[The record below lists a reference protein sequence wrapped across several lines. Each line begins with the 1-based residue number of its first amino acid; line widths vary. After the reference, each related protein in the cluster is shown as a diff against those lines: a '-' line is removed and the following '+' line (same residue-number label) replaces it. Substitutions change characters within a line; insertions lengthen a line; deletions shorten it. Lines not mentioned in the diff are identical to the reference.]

1 MILVPQIYLKE
12 GRAIEPEGTSFSLFD
27 SDAYAMAKAMM
38 AVGTD
43 AVYITDLNVATVG
56 QSPNLPIISKIKKDL
71 KIKVYVTGPFRAK
84 QSFPSYIDAGVDMIV
99 LDTHAYQQ
107 PQIVEDACEFAPK
120 QVAVNID
127 VRDGRVTIPG
137 WTVAANKTAFDY
149 AERFSDQ
156 GITIFFY
163 SNTKADGTTT
173 SEHLSELQEFCKKV
187 RKAVFCTNEVT
198 SLEDVQNLVTL
209 GAPGLLGYILGRGL
223 YQGKID
229 LRGANAL
236 VADMMLDS
244 SNEPTLQ
251 EL

>member
-12 GRAIEPEGTSFSLFD
+12 GRAVEPEHTTFSLFNA
-27 SDAYAMAKAMM
+27 DAYAMTKAMM
-38 AVGTD
+38 AIGIE
-43 AVYITDLNVATVG
+43 AVYLTDLNISPVG
-56 QSPNLPIISKIKKDL
+56 QSPNLPVISKIKKDL

-84 QSFPSYIDAGVDMIV
+84 QSVTPYIEAGVDMIV

-107 PQIVEDACEFAPK
+107 PQIVTDACELAPQ

-149 AERFSDQ
+149 AERFRDQ
-156 GITIFFY
+156 GVTIFFY
-163 SNTKADGTTT
+163 SNTTAEGTTT
-173 SEHLSELQEFCKKV
+173 DKHLMELQKFCKEV
-187 RKAVFCTNEVT
+187 RKSVFCTNEVT
-198 SLEDVQNLVTL
+198 SLDDVQKLVTL
-209 GAPGLLGYILGRGL
+209 GAPGLVGYILGRGM
-223 YQGKID
+223 YHGKID
-229 LRGANAL
+229 LMGANAL

>member
-12 GRAIEPEGTSFSLFD
+12 GRAIELEGTNFSLFD
-27 SDAYAMAKAMM
+27 TDAYAMAKAMM
-38 AVGTD
+38 AAGTD
-43 AVYITDLNVATVG
+43 ALYLTDLTISPVG
-56 QSPNLPIISKIKKDL
+56 QSPNLPIITKIKRDL

-84 QSFPSYIDAGVDMIV
+84 QSIPPYLEAGVDLIV

-107 PQIVEDACEFAPK
+107 PEIVADACELAPK
-120 QVAVNID
+120 NVAVNID
-127 VRDGRVTIPG
+127 VRDGKVTIPG
-137 WTVAANKTAFDY
+137 WTVAANKTAYDY
-149 AERFSDQ
+149 AERFRDQ
-156 GITIFFY
+156 GVTIFFY
-163 SNTKADGTTT
+163 SNTKGDGTTT
-173 SEHLSELQEFCKKV
+173 DEHLAELQKFCKELKTTI
-187 RKAVFCTNEVT
+187 FCTNEVN
-198 SLEDVQNLVTL
+198 SLEDVQKLVTL

-223 YQGKID
+223 YHGKID

>member
-1 MILVPQIYLKE
+1 MILIPQIYLKE
-12 GRAIEPEGTSFSLFD
+12 GRAIEPEKTAFSLFD
-27 SDAYAMAKAMM
+27 TDAYAMAKAMM

-43 AVYITDLNVATVG
+43 AVYLTDLNVATVG
-56 QSPNLPIISKIKKDL
+56 QSPNLQIISKIKKDL

-84 QSFPSYIDAGVDMIV
+84 QSFPPYIEAGVDLIV

-107 PQIVEDACEFAPK
+107 PQIVEDACELAPK
-120 QVAVNID
+120 SVAVNID

-137 WTVAANKTAFDY
+137 WTVAANKTTFDY
-149 AERFSDQ
+149 AERFGNQ
-156 GITIFFY
+156 GVTVFFY

-173 SEHLSELQEFCKKV
+173 KENLNELQDFCKKV
-187 RKAVFCTNEVT
+187 RASVFCTNEVT
-198 SLEDVQNLVTL
+198 SLQDVQNLVTL
-209 GAPGLLGYILGRGL
+209 GAPGLVGYILGRGL

>member
-12 GRAIEPEGTSFSLFD
+12 GRAIEPENTSFNLFD
-27 SDAYAMAKAMM
+27 TDAYAMTKAMM

-43 AVYITDLNVATVG
+43 AVYLTDLNVSPVG
-56 QSPNLPIISKIKKDL
+56 QSPNLPIITKIKRDF

-84 QSFPSYIDAGVDMIV
+84 QSLTPYIEAGVDMIV

-107 PQIVEDACEFAPK
+107 PQIVADACELAPK
-120 QVAVNID
+120 HIAVSID

-149 AERFSDQ
+149 AERFRDQ
-156 GITIFFY
+156 GVTIFFY

-173 SEHLSELQEFCKKV
+173 DEHLAELQKFCKEV
-187 RKAVFCTNEVT
+187 RTTVFCTNEVT
-198 SLEDVQNLVTL
+198 SLEDVQKLVTL
-209 GAPGLLGYILGRGL
+209 GAPGLLGYILGRGM

-229 LRGANAL
+229 LRGANSM